1 MNVLEL
7 VTEHC
12 LQLEADGRSAPAIHQ
27 MKQHGKLFA
36 QWLASVGASDTV
48 ADLTPPIVA
57 RFLASPMA
65 LKRHDG
71 KPKLTSTM
79 NALRTSMRCL
89 LRFAHDSGFAP
100 QNAARLVR
108 RAPCATPPPRAMPPD
123 DVEKLLA
130 TLAAA
135 EGPIAAREHALF
147 HLIAA
152 TGLRVGSVLA
162 LHVEHVDLRAGT
174 IRIEKAKGGMRGR
187 VYLNREIREILVRFI
202 GDRKSGP
209 LFANR
214 AGRPLTNRHAQ
225 VKLAEWLAR
234 AGVEQKYSPH
244 SLRHSFAMELLG
256 RTGDLAL
263 VRDALL
269 HRSFE
274 STLRYARSDEQRLR
288 AALGA

>member
-12 LQLEADGRSAPAIHQ
+12 LQLEADGRSPHSIHQ
-27 MKQHGKLFA
+27 MRQHGRLLA
-36 QWLASVGASDTV
+36 QWLASVGASDNV
-48 ADLTPPIVA
+48 ADLTPPVVA

-65 LKRHDG
+65 LRRHDG
-71 KPKLTSTM
+71 PPKRTSTV
-79 NALRTSMRCL
+79 NALRTSLRCL
-89 LRFAHDSGFAP
+89 LRYAHDAGFAP

-108 RAPCATPPPRAMPPD
+108 RAPCAIPPPRAIPAE

-130 TLAAA
+130 TLATA

-162 LHVEHVDLRAGT
+162 LRIEHVDLRAG
-174 IRIEKAKGGMRGR
+174 IVRIDRAKGGMRGV
-187 VYLNREIREILVRFI
+187 VYLNQAVRQHLARFI

-209 LFANR
+209 LFVNR

-225 VKLAEWLAR
+225 TKLAEWLVR
-234 AGVEQKYSPH
+234 AGVEEKFSPH
-244 SLRHSFAMELLG
+244 SLRHSFAMALLE
-256 RTGDLAL
+256 RTGDVAL
-263 VRDALL
+263 V
-269 HRSFE
+269 
-274 STLRYARSDEQRLR
+274 
-288 AALGA
+288 